1 MEVDGVRTKGKA
13 MSSARQRIEWWMVI
27 AAAVGAGIL
36 AAAVFGRAAVPAN
49 AQASDVRVTAQQL
62 LVNQR
67 ISQAGVRRANEALQ
81 KIAELQGAPG
91 PAGPQGP
98 KGDTGPAGPPGT
110 SPFVPLGSFS
120 GALLVAVASDPQ
132 TIDPDST
139 GTQVDVECGTNDL
152 AIAGGFNTT
161 TDSAGGQIVS
171 SFRSAPG
178 TWSFVMRNDD
188 ADDDLVVTYQA
199 LCVAAPDG
207 AIP

>member
-1 MEVDGVRTKGKA
+1 
-13 MSSARQRIEWWMVI
+13 MSSMSRRVEWWVVI
-27 AAAVGAGIL
+27 AAAVAAGIVGAAIFGS
-36 AAAVFGRAAVPAN
+36 AAAPAN

-81 KIAELQGAPG
+81 KIARLQGTPG

-98 KGDTGPAGPPGT
+98 KGDPGPAGPP
-110 SPFVPLGSFS
+110 PFVLPSAFN
-120 GALLVAVASDPQ
+120 GALLVSVVSDPQ
-132 TIDPDST
+132 TIDPATT
-139 GTQVDVECGTNDL
+139 GSQVDVECGLNDL
-152 AIAGGFNTT
+152 AIAGGVNTT
-161 TDSAGGQIVS
+161 TDSGGGAIVS

-188 ADDDLVVTYQA
+188 ADDDLVVVFQA
-199 LCVAAPDG
+199 MCVAGPDG

>member
-1 MEVDGVRTKGKA
+1 M
-13 MSSARQRIEWWMVI
+13 EWWMVI
-27 AAAVGAGIL
+27 AAAVGVGIL
-36 AAAVFGRAAVPAN
+36 AAAIFGRAAVPAN
-49 AQASDVRVTAQQL
+49 AQASDVKVTAQQL

-91 PAGPQGP
+91 PAGPAGPQGP
-98 KGDTGPAGPPGT
+98 KGDPGPAGPPGT
-110 SPFVPLGSFS
+110 VVGPNGPFDNAV
-120 GALLVAVASDPQ
+120 VAVETEEQ
-132 TIDPDST
+132 TIPQEST
-139 GTQVDVECGTNDL
+139 GPQADVSCPTGGI
-152 AIAGGFNTT
+152 AISGGIQTT
-161 TDSAGGQIVS
+161 TDNGNGEVVS
-171 SFRSAPG
+171 SFRSAED